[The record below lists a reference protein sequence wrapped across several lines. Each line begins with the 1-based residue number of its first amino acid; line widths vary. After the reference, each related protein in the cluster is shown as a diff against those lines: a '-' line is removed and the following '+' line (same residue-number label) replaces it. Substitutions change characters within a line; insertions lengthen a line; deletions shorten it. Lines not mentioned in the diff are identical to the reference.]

1 MMVGQTITNKH
12 TGEKAKIVD
21 KELLAGDE
29 FKMMGKLSN
38 LVYVLESEN
47 GTLDRWNA
55 VYMYNWTTG
64 SEEE

>member
-1 MMVGQTITNKH
+1 MMVGQTITNKQ
-12 TGEKAKIVD
+12 TGEKAKIVE

-55 VYMYNWTTG
+55 VYMHNWTTG